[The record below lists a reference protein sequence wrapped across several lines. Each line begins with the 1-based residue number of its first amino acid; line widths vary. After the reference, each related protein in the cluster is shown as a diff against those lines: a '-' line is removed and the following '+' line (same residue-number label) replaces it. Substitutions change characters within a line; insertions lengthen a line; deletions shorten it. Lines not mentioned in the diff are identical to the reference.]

1 MSDRRVHR
9 TPLDRTGP
17 DRGFG
22 NILGRASSSGPDD
35 AGGGDGS
42 AGAGDFVG
50 EGVRVAYQ
58 VVEAYLRQG
67 QQVAQ
72 QFGKF
77 SYGPLTMA
85 NNMPEL
91 QTRWMELWTD
101 LAANWFDML
110 GLLSESVVSPAS
122 SPTGRGHTPQHP
134 PAGPPT
140 AEATAPPV
148 AAPPVTAQPVR
159 FAYEIASARPALV
172 HAEFYPGRETLD
184 LEHACLRI
192 LESGDTPI
200 GVDFTPRPGERR
212 VLVMVSVPSHQAPG
226 LYTGALVSNG
236 SMVGGISLRLR

>member
-9 TPLDRTGP
+9 TPLDRMGP

-22 NILGRASSSGPDD
+22 NILGRASSAGPDD
-35 AGGGDGS
+35 AGRGDGS
-42 AGAGDFVG
+42 AEAGDFVG

-110 GLLSESVVSPAS
+110 GLLSESMVSPAG

-148 AAPPVTAQPVR
+148 ATPPVTCLLFGTGLER
-159 FAYEIASARPALV
+159 
-172 HAEFYPGRETLD
+172 GR
-184 LEHACLRI
+184 
-192 LESGDTPI
+192 GDYQGP
-200 GVDFTPRPGERR
+200 P
-212 VLVMVSVPSHQAPG
+212 
-226 LYTGALVSNG
+226 
-236 SMVGGISLRLR
+236 